1 MADAPKK
8 TGPGGQGKA
17 SPGLRFS
24 IKLTKQQQQNIAA
37 AVIIIGGLL
46 FVYFKYLLLPNI
58 KTLNDRSA
66 VLEQKKKDLRDARN
80 MVSKYDEFLK
90 NASDINFRT
99 DFINRRLP
107 AETNISDTI
116 RELTKRA
123 TEYNIGIINFEPGAE
138 TNKGDYKQ
146 TEIKIHFLTTYNDL
160 GNFITSMGYI
170 ERLTTPSDIV
180 IKAYKPGTTD
190 AASVVRENIGVD
202 MSVQIYSFI

>member
-8 TGPGGQGKA
+8 TGPGGRT
-17 SPGLRFS
+17 SPGGRFS

-46 FVYFKYLLLPNI
+46 FVYFKFFFLPNI
-58 KTLNDRSA
+58 KILNDRSA
-66 VLEQKKKDLRDARN
+66 VLEQKKKDLSDARN
-80 MVSKYDEFLK
+80 MVARYDEFLK

-123 TEYNIGIINFEPGAE
+123 TEYNISIINFEPGAE
-138 TNKGDYKQ
+138 TGKGDYKQ

-180 IKAYKPGTTD
+180 IKAYKPAATD
-190 AASVVRENIGVD
+190 AANAVRENISVD
-202 MSVQIYSFI
+202 MSVEIYSFI